1 MPLSIPV
8 NGELVIKSATK
19 SIQGTTVNLTAQFD
33 LVVNGKALTT
43 NIQKNWV
50 CSAGDEPFAKALE
63 LMQAE
68 LDAPA
73 PTAPRLA

>member
-33 LVVNGKALTT
+33 LVAGEKVLA
-43 NIQKNWV
+43 NIHKNWV

-73 PTAPRLA
+73 PTAPGLA